1 MSVSERRVG
10 QLMKING
17 IRPVRT
23 HRHKV
28 TTDSQHTLG
37 FAANILNEDFL
48 ADAPNRKWAD
58 DISYIWTTEG

>member
-17 IRPVRT
+17 IRQVRT

-28 TTDSQHTLG
+28 TTDSRHTLG
-37 FAANILNEDFL
+37 FSANILDGNF
-48 ADAPNRKWAD
+48 
-58 DISYIWTTEG
+58 